1 MTPVVRGSGLSGIA
15 FVMLACAGASTPVPS
30 SLDPAA
36 GERLIPYRLVEPPR
50 FSRAVARGTRTR
62 TGTPGAAYW
71 QQWTTYHLEGT
82 LDPATATLTGRA
94 RIRYENRSPD
104 TLPVLFL
111 HLHPN
116 IFAADAPRTE
126 SVPVTRGMQLETVR
140 VNGSPIASIAWR
152 DSLGTGHAAN
162 GTTMRVRLRRPLA
175 PASSIDLDITWRTTV
190 PPEGAPRGGQDGE
203 VWMVSY
209 WYPQMAVYD
218 DIGGWQTDPYL
229 GTAEF
234 YMGYGDYTVALTTPA
249 GWLVA
254 ATGTLT
260 NAAETLSREARARLD
275 SARLTGRVT
284 RIAAANDGT
293 SSDRRTTTWRW
304 EARNVR
310 DFAFALSPRYV
321 WDATIATAGDRASD
335 GRPDT
340 AMIHTF
346 YRPGRK
352 DWDKSA
358 AYVKHSV
365 EFLSR
370 YLWSY
375 AYPQMTAIDGPESCS
390 GMEFPMLTCIGGERD
405 TLSLYGVLNHETAHM
420 WFPMEVGSDEKRH
433 AWQDEGLTRFNQA
446 QAMREFFRGYDRLE
460 TPRKNYYRI
469 VGAGDEVELMRH
481 GDLYPSRTSAY
492 GVASYDKMSLSLVM
506 LRAILGDETFLRAYR
521 EYGRRWS
528 GKHPSAFDFF
538 NAFEDVAGRD
548 LDWFWRTWFYE
559 TWTLDQAI
567 ASVSRSSGGTTIEIE
582 DRGMAPMPVRLAIT
596 RENGTVERIELP
608 VDVWLRGARRTTH
621 RVSGAVTKVEI
632 DPESLFLDVDRSNN
646 AWAIS
651 Y

>member
-1 MTPVVRGSGLSGIA
+1 MTPVVRGSGYIA
-15 FVMLACAGASTPVPS
+15 IIAAVLACARTAPVHQSASALAAERPS
-30 SLDPAA
+30 
-36 GERLIPYRLVEPPR
+36 PYRLVEPTR
-50 FSRAVARGTRTR
+50 FARAVARGTRTR
-62 TGTPGAAYW
+62 SGKPGSAYW
-71 QQWTTYHLEGT
+71 QQWATYQLEGA
-82 LDPATATLTGRA
+82 LDPAPATLTGRA

-104 TLPVLFL
+104 TLPVLYL

-126 SVPVTRGMQLETVR
+126 SVPVTPGMRLEMVR
-140 VNGSPIASIAWR
+140 VNGSPLASIAWR
-152 DSLGTGHAAN
+152 DSLGTGHAAQ
-162 GTTMRVRLRRPLA
+162 GTTMRVRLPRPLS
-175 PASSIDLDITWRTTV
+175 PASSIDLELTWRTTI
-190 PPEGAPRGGQDGE
+190 PPDGAPRGGQDGE

-218 DIGGWQTDPYL
+218 DVSGWQTDPYL

-234 YMGYGDYTVALTTPA
+234 YMGYGDYSVALTAPA

-260 NAAETLSREARARLD
+260 NARDVLGSEARARLD
-275 SARLTGRVT
+275 SARQTGRVT
-284 RIAAANDGT
+284 RVAAAGDGAAG
-293 SSDRRTTTWRW
+293 DRRGLTWRW
-304 EARNVR
+304 EAKGVR

-321 WDATIATAGDRASD
+321 WDATTAAIGDRGGD

-352 DWDKSA
+352 NWDQSA
-358 AYVKHSV
+358 EYVKHSV

-370 YLWSY
+370 YLWPY
-375 AYPQMTAIDGPESCS
+375 AYEQMTAIDGVESCS

-405 TLSLYGVLNHETAHM
+405 TLGLYGVLVHETAHM

-446 QAMREFFRGYDRLE
+446 QAMHEFFRGYDRLE
-460 TPRKNYYRI
+460 TSRRNYFRI
-469 VGAGDEVELMRH
+469 VAADDEVEMMRH

-492 GVASYDKMSLSLVM
+492 GVASYDKMALSLVM
-506 LRAILGDETFLRAYR
+506 LRSLLGDSTFLRAYR
-521 EYGRRWS
+521 EYGSRWR
-528 GKHPSAFDFF
+528 GRHPSAFDFF
-538 NAFEDVAGRD
+538 NTFEDVAGRD

-559 TWTLDQAI
+559 TWTLDQAV
-567 ASVSRSSGGTTIEIE
+567 ASVTRTPGRTTIEIE
-582 DRGMAPMPVRLAIT
+582 DRGLAPMPVRLAIT
-596 RENGTVERIELP
+596 REDGSVERVELP

-621 RVSGAVTKVEI
+621 RVAGAVTKVEI
-632 DPESLFLDVDRSNN
+632 DPEFLFPDVDRSNN
-646 AWAIS
+646 LWAIS